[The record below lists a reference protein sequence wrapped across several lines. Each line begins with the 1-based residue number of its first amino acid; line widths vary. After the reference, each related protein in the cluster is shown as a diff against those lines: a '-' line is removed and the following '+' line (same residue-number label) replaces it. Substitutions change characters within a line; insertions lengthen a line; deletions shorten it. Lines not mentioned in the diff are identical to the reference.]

1 MAELRSVEP
10 FSEKGFYLAEF
21 RGRTLAVAAPPE
33 QLASPAPLRDLLDEL
48 AANGTR
54 VALITSER
62 EVAEALVGV
71 AVDVGS
77 PRFEGAVWRA
87 LARAP
92 HVGVVAP
99 DGDAFPRVSAE
110 VALRL
115 GIGKVVLVDSA
126 GGLPRAGG
134 GLTSFVDL
142 AELRRLLRDDPPAE
156 PDRAGLLR
164 EIEMA
169 LSAGVGAVNL
179 CTLEGLADELF
190 TYTGSGTLF
199 TRERYVVV
207 RRLGIDDYDQA
218 DHLIARG
225 VKEGYLAPRSPEE
238 IERVLAAGFGAFVEG
253 HHLAGIGAL
262 LEHTKERAGEIVSL
276 YTLTRFLGEGVG
288 GHLVRFAIQRARE
301 HGLDYLFACTT
312 SERVVGFFER
322 EGLARVGPEVVPASK
337 WRDYDPERR
346 ARVCCL
352 RVDLPGRRAR

>member
-1 MAELRSVEP
+1 MGELGGVES

-21 RGRTLAVAAPPE
+21 RGRTLAVAARAE
-33 QLASPAPLRDLLDEL
+33 QLTNPAPLRSLLEEL
-48 AANGTR
+48 GANGTR
-54 VALITSER
+54 VALLTSER
-62 EVAEALVGV
+62 GVAEALVGG
-71 AVDVGS
+71 AVEAGS

-92 HVGVVAP
+92 HVGIVAP
-99 DGDAFPRVSAE
+99 GGEAFSRACAE

-115 GIGKVVLVDSA
+115 GLGKVVLVDPA
-126 GGLPRAGG
+126 GGLRRADGG
-134 GLTSFVDL
+134 PASFVDL
-142 AELRRLLRDDPPAE
+142 AELRRLLRSGEGVAE
-156 PDRAGLLR
+156 RTGLLR

-179 CTLEGLADELF
+179 CTLEGLAEELF

-225 VKEGYLAPRSPEE
+225 VKEGFLAPRSPDE

-262 LEHTKERAGEIVSL
+262 LERGQERAGEIVSL

-288 GHLVRFAIQRARE
+288 GHLVRFAIERARE
-301 HGLDYLFACTT
+301 HGLEYLFACTT
-312 SERVVGFFER
+312 SERVVRFFER
-322 EGLARVGPEVVPASK
+322 EGLRRVSPDEVPASK

-346 ARVCCL
+346 ANVRCL
-352 RVDLPGRRAR
+352 RVDLRG